1 MEFHLQQQTIFLP
14 NKFEVTMQSQESSQ
28 VIQKFLQRVRFFW
41 QNMFLIGVMTY
52 GISFYYRL
60 QVHTITKPLPYLQIY
75 NWISFIIALG
85 LAVTI
90 FQLKRKYFRL
100 AYYEEVLRNLFSQST
115 DLKETQLSRQFTRV
129 MEKKMKLVW
138 LLAIGLILLGVLY
151 YWITFDAWNMHVYF
165 IVGLYSLVINYP
177 RKDLLINVPYL
188 IKELL
193 SKDQE
198 NV

>member
-1 MEFHLQQQTIFLP
+1 
-14 NKFEVTMQSQESSQ
+14 MQSQESSQ

-115 DLKETQLSRQFTRV
+115 ELKETQLSRQFTRV

>member
-1 MEFHLQQQTIFLP
+1 MKLNLQQQTIFLL
-14 NKFEVTMQSQESSQ
+14 NKFEVIMELQESTQ
-28 VIQKFLQRVRFFW
+28 VIQKFLQRIRFFW
-41 QNMFLIGVMTY
+41 QNMFLIGVVAY

-60 QVHTITKPLPYLQIY
+60 QMHTSTKLLPYLQVL

-85 LAVTI
+85 LAVAI

-100 AYYEEVLRNLFSQST
+100 AYYEAVLQNLFSQST
-115 DLKETQLSRQFTRV
+115 DLNEVQLSRKFTRV

-138 LLAIGLILLGVLY
+138 LLAVALILLGVIY

-177 RKDLLINVPYL
+177 RKDLLTNVPYL
-188 IKELL
+188 IKELFP
-193 SKDQE
+193 KYQKKE
-198 NV
+198 